1 VNVTHVRV
9 DPLTDVKYAPADLR
23 RFAAALFRSGGLDG
37 DKPEV
42 TADVLVEADLMG
54 HTTHGLALAPRYLQE
69 VQSGSMAATGEP
81 EIVSDRDACVCWNG
95 RRLPGVW
102 LVSKAV
108 DLAIDRVERSGI
120 VTVAISNSHHTG
132 CLAAFLP
139 RATEKGF
146 LITLSSS
153 DPSQKTVAPYGGRE
167 PVFTPNPIAV
177 GIPTD
182 GDPVLVDISASI
194 TTNNMGA
201 RLVKEGR
208 RFPAPWVLDA
218 AGQPTDDPT
227 ALTKGGSILLAGGL
241 DHGHKGY
248 GWALIVEALTQGLA
262 GFGRADGPT
271 KWGAC
276 VYVQVTDPA
285 AFGGRDAFARQTGW
299 LVRACR
305 GSAPRPGVER
315 VRLPGEQA
323 LARTRDA
330 LAHGVAMY
338 PGIMDALRPFAE
350 RFGIPMPAAL

>member
-1 VNVTHVRV
+1 
-9 DPLTDVKYAPADLR
+9 LTDVRLAELTNVKYAAGDLR
-23 RFAAALFRSGGLDG
+23 RFAAALFRSAGLDA

-69 VQSGSMAATGEP
+69 IQSGSMAATGEP
-81 EIVSDRDACVCWNG
+81 EIVSDRGACVCWNG

-108 DLAIDRVERSGI
+108 DLALDRVERSGT
-120 VTVAISNSHHTG
+120 VTVAISNGHHIG

-139 RATEKGF
+139 RATDKGF
-146 LITLSSS
+146 LIVVSST
-153 DPSQKTVAPYGGRE
+153 DPSQRTVAPFGGRE

-182 GDPVLVDISASI
+182 DDPVLVDISASI

-208 RFPAPWVLDA
+208 RFPGRWVLDA

-227 ALTKGGSILLAGGL
+227 TLTKGGSILLAGGL

-262 GFGRADGPT
+262 GFGRADAPT
-271 KWGAC
+271 QWGAC
-276 VYVQVTDPA
+276 AFVQVMDPA
-285 AFGGRDAFARQTGW
+285 AFGGRAAFARQTGW
-299 LVRACR
+299 LARACR
-305 GSAPRPGVER
+305 TSAPRPGVER

-323 LARTRDA
+323 LARKRDA
-330 LAHGVAMY
+330 LTHGVVMY
-338 PGIMDALRPFAE
+338 PGIMDALEPIAE
-350 RFGIPMPAAL
+350 RFGVELPNPLST